1 MERKIEDIILDE
13 INEVLQHFL
22 MHAEVESVDGKTPV
36 TYRYTVPV
44 EIEQYN
50 DSDDIIECAI
60 DSVKMNI
67 EDSCKKVA
75 DRFELT
81 GVKISPVHYPNG
93 AEIKIDI
100 TGNIKD

>member
-22 MHAEVESVDGKTPV
+22 MHAELESVSGETTVTYHYNTPV
-36 TYRYTVPV
+36 
-44 EIEQYN
+44 ELEQYC
-50 DSDDIIECAI
+50 DSKDIIECAI

-81 GVKISPVHYPNG
+81 GVEIDSNYYPNG

-100 TGNIKD
+100 TGNIIK

>member
-22 MHAEVESVDGKTPV
+22 MHAELETVTGENTV
-36 TYRYTVPV
+36 TYHYNTPV
-44 EIEQYN
+44 EIDQYN
-50 DSDDIIECAI
+50 DSNDIIECAI
-60 DSVKMNI
+60 DSIKINI

-75 DRFELT
+75 ERFELT
-81 GVKISPVHYPNG
+81 GVEISPVYYPNG

-100 TGNIKD
+100 TGNIKE

>member
-1 MERKIEDIILDE
+1 MEPTIEDIILDE

-22 MHAEVESVDGKTPV
+22 MHAELETVTGENTVTYHYNTPV
-36 TYRYTVPV
+36 
-44 EIEQYN
+44 ELEQYC
-50 DSDDIIECAI
+50 DSKDIIERAI

-81 GVKISPVHYPNG
+81 DVGISPTYYPNG

-100 TGNIKD
+100 TGNIKE

>member
-1 MERKIEDIILDE
+1 MERKMEYIILDE

-22 MHAEVESVDGKTPV
+22 MHAELETVTGENTVTYHYNTPV
-36 TYRYTVPV
+36 
-44 EIEQYN
+44 ELEQYC
-50 DSDDIIECAI
+50 DSKDIIERAI

-81 GVKISPVHYPNG
+81 GVEIDSNYYPNG
-93 AEIKIDI
+93 SEIKIDI

>member
-22 MHAEVESVDGKTPV
+22 MHAKLETAVGKTPV
-36 TYRYTVPV
+36 TYRYDVPV
-44 EIEQYN
+44 ELEQYC
-50 DSDDIIECAI
+50 DSKDIIERAI

-81 GVKISPVHYPNG
+81 GVEIDSNYYPNG

-100 TGNIKD
+100 TGNIKE